1 MTARNHPYPP
11 LLPILPVYPNAYA
24 NLNTPSPRFSSLSM
38 TEGGVVVSREMCV
51 YIYTRA
57 RKGRIFLRV
66 ALFRKSDKSTGSK
79 IEFDVCTRVQ
89 AR

>member
-1 MTARNHPYPP
+1 M
-11 LLPILPVYPNAYA
+11 
-24 NLNTPSPRFSSLSM
+24 
-38 TEGGVVVSREMCV
+38 VVSREMCV

-66 ALFRKSDKSTGSK
+66 ALFKKSDKSTGSK